1 MKAII
6 LEKTGGV
13 ENFLIKDVKK
23 PDTKENEV
31 LISVKAIGI
40 NPVDYKA
47 RAIEDVLN
55 SLTGEQRPA
64 IIGWDVSGTIIAIGN
79 NITKFKIGDNVFGM
93 INFPGSGNAYAE
105 FVAAPED
112 HLVKIPKNISFEE
125 AAATTLAAVTALQA
139 LKPRVKK
146 SDRVL
151 IHAGS
156 GGVGHFA
163 IQIAKSLGAYVITT
177 SSAKNKDFVLSLG
190 ADEHIDYGSQKFEE
204 ILTDIDFVLDLFN
217 GDILLNSIKI
227 TKNGGTIIS
236 LPTADF
242 SDEVLKLAKERNVDV
257 SFTVVQSNGD
267 DMNTLK
273 NMLESGTLKPHISKT
288 FAFEKMGDAHLQLE
302 SGRTV
307 GKVIVTMK

>member
-1 MKAII
+1 MKAIL

-204 ILTDIDFVLDLFN
+204 ILTDIDFVLDMFN

-227 TKNGGTIIS
+227 TKNGGVIIS

>member
-1 MKAII
+1 MKAIL

-23 PDTKENEV
+23 PAAKENEV
-31 LISVKAIGI
+31 LISVKAIGV
-40 NPVDYKA
+40 NPVDFKA
-47 RAIEDVLN
+47 RANEDLLN

-204 ILTDIDFVLDLFN
+204 ILTDIDFVLDMFN

>member
-1 MKAII
+1 MKAIL

-23 PDTKENEV
+23 PAAKENEV
-31 LISVKAIGI
+31 LISVKAIGV
-40 NPVDYKA
+40 NPVDFKA
-47 RAIEDVLN
+47 RANEDLLN

-64 IIGWDVSGTIIAIGN
+64 IIGWDVSGTIVAIGN
-79 NITKFKIGDNVFGM
+79 NVTKFKIGDNVFGM

-112 HLVKIPKNISFEE
+112 HLVKIPKNTSFEE

-151 IHAGS
+151 IHGGS

-177 SSAKNKDFVLSLG
+177 SSAKNKDFVLALG

-204 ILTDIDFVLDLFN
+204 ILTDIDFVLDMFN

-273 NMLESGTLKPHISKT
+273 NMLESGALKPHISKT

>member
-1 MKAII
+1 MKAIV

-23 PDTKENEV
+23 PAAKENEV
-31 LISVKAIGI
+31 LILVKAIGI

-227 TKNGGTIIS
+227 TKNGGVIIS

>member
-1 MKAII
+1 MKAIL

-23 PDTKENEV
+23 PAAKENEV
-31 LISVKAIGI
+31 LILVKAIGI

-47 RAIEDVLN
+47 RAIEDLLN
-55 SLTGEQRPA
+55 SLTGKQRPA
-64 IIGWDVSGTIIAIGN
+64 IIGWDISGTIVAIGN
-79 NITKFKIGDNVFGM
+79 NVTKFKIGDNVFGM

-112 HLVKIPKNISFEE
+112 HLVKIPKNTSFEE

-227 TKNGGTIIS
+227 TKNGGVIIS

>member
-1 MKAII
+1 MKAIL

-13 ENFLIKDVKK
+13 ENLLIKDVKK

-204 ILTDIDFVLDLFN
+204 ILTDIDFVLDMFN

-227 TKNGGTIIS
+227 TKNGGVIIS

-288 FAFEKMGDAHLQLE
+288 FAFEKIGDAHLQLE

>member
-1 MKAII
+1 MKAIV

-47 RAIEDVLN
+47 RAIEDLLN

-227 TKNGGTIIS
+227 TKNGGVIIS

-288 FAFEKMGDAHLQLE
+288 FAFEKIGDAHLQLE

>member
-1 MKAII
+1 MKAIV

-23 PDTKENEV
+23 PAAKENEV
-31 LISVKAIGI
+31 LILVKAIGI

-47 RAIEDVLN
+47 RAIEDLLN
-55 SLTGEQRPA
+55 SLTGKQRPA
-64 IIGWDVSGTIIAIGN
+64 IIGWDISGTIVAIGN

-227 TKNGGTIIS
+227 TKNGGVIIS

>member
-1 MKAII
+1 MKAIL

-23 PDTKENEV
+23 PAAKENEV
-31 LISVKAIGI
+31 LISVKAIGV
-40 NPVDYKA
+40 NPVDFKA
-47 RAIEDVLN
+47 RANEDLLN

>member
-1 MKAII
+1 MKAIL

-227 TKNGGTIIS
+227 TKNGGIIIS

>member
-1 MKAII
+1 MKAIL

-204 ILTDIDFVLDLFN
+204 ILTDIDFVLDMFN

-227 TKNGGTIIS
+227 TKNGGVIIS
-236 LPTADF
+236 LPTAYF

-302 SGRTV
+302 SARTV

>member
-1 MKAII
+1 MKAIL

-204 ILTDIDFVLDLFN
+204 ILTDIDFVLDMFN

-227 TKNGGTIIS
+227 TKNGGVIIS

-242 SDEVLKLAKERNVDV
+242 SDEVLKLAKERNVDI

>member
-1 MKAII
+1 MKAIV

-23 PDTKENEV
+23 PAAKENEV
-31 LISVKAIGI
+31 LILVKAIGI

-47 RAIEDVLN
+47 RAIEDLLN

-227 TKNGGTIIS
+227 TKNGGVIIS